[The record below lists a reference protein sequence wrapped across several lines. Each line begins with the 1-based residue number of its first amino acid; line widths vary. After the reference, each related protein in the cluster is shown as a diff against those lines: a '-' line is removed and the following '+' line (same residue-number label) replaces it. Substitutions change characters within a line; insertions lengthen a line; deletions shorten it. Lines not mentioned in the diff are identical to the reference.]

1 MASADSEQI
10 DLTQSTSSSSGCR
23 DPSENSQV
31 SHLGQAKSPTRY
43 DLSRKWRLNQDLK
56 LWRST
61 GQKQLTKLPPRIS
74 LLLYS

>member
-10 DLTQSTSSSSGCR
+10 DLTQSTSNSSGCR
-23 DPSENSQV
+23 
-31 SHLGQAKSPTRY
+31 GQATCKSPTRS

-74 LLLYS
+74 LLLQS